1 MAQVK
6 KKTPKTKKKVISKK
20 KKRRLKIIKWTS
32 LLVLLLGA
40 ITLFLLSDLFNI
52 KEIIV
57 VNNSKI
63 TALEIKELSELQ
75 VNENMF
81 KFMEM
86 NVTKKIKQNPYIE
99 SVDIHRKLNG
109 TIEIEVTE
117 RVATYMLVL
126 EEQYAYINNQGY
138 ILEITEEV
146 LEVPTITGYTTENIE
161 PGNRLEQ
168 KDLEKLNTVIQIMK
182 VAKEKEFDSKITN
195 INIEDENDFKL
206 TMESENK
213 IIHLGNSN
221 KINDKFIML
230 KAVLEDTV
238 DEKGEI
244 FVKDL
249 NKVFFRENVREEGE

>member
-1 MAQVK
+1 MVQVK

-138 ILEITEEV
+138 ILEITGEV

-182 VAKEKEFDSKITN
+182 VAKEKELDSKITN

-249 NKVFFRENVREEGE
+249 NKVFFRENVREEGV